1 MSVRQPGQS
10 NALSSIVHRRQ
21 SIVFGVEVNL
31 PNMSLLQWRPSKV
44 QWKDG
49 GDVNAS
55 DRLQEIEN
63 ISIFLTWLAE

>member
-10 NALSSIVHRRQ
+10 SALSSIVHRRQ

-63 ISIFLTWLAE
+63 ISIFLT

>member
-1 MSVRQPGQS
+1 MSVRQQGQF
-10 NALSSIVHRRQ
+10 NALPSIHRRQ

-63 ISIFLTWLAE
+63 ISILLT